1 MKNPS
6 IAVTDYQ
13 LKMMKGGGQKV
24 VQALVNNLE
33 KSYPVFHVGYPGEV
47 KCKRDISPYVEMPKA
62 AETKVEALKS
72 NKLLNLNPIKKLIRY
87 AFHRFRFVSNRTLKK
102 AEVPC
107 DIIISNSNYDDIIML
122 NDSRFHLNYKAAI
135 FIKHNPYYDF
145 NWFYPDRLIKDKVFR
160 IIALNSVDYKL
171 LSIKYSKK
179 NVRLIYPVI
188 ELKKARPEPGYI
200 EKLGITDK
208 HRVIVSIGR
217 FDETQKKLSVAIT
230 AIALASKLDDNL
242 RYFIAG
248 SGQDQ
253 ALYEKLIVK
262 YGLENKVKIL
272 GFISDS
278 QKYSLMQRGD
288 IVLQPSVRENFSS
301 VTLEAMT
308 YGSIILTSRNSGS
321 VDIVNDGKN
330 GFFLEMN
337 AEDIASKILKILSLD
352 KVKTR
357 KIKNN
362 AIKTA
367 SRFSSKE
374 MINQYKAVIDEI
386 AGEI

>member
-6 IAVTDYQ
+6 IAITDYQ

-47 KCKRDISPYVEMPKA
+47 KCKRDVSPYVEMPKA
-62 AETKVEALKS
+62 AKTKVEALKS
-72 NKLLNLNPIKKLIRY
+72 NKFLNLNPIKKLIRY

-102 AEVPC
+102 EVVPC
-107 DIIISNSNYDDIIML
+107 DIVISNSNYDDIIML
-122 NDSRFHLNYKAAI
+122 KNSRFHLNYKAAI

-179 NVRLIYPVI
+179 NVRLIPPPV
-188 ELKKARPEPGYI
+188 ELKKVRPEAGYI

-208 HRVIVSIGR
+208 QKVIVSIGR
-217 FDETQKKLSVAIT
+217 FDETQKKLSIAIT
-230 AIALASKLDDNL
+230 AIASASKLDDNL

-248 SGQDQ
+248 SGQDRL
-253 ALYEKLIVK
+253 LYEKLITK

-278 QKYSLMQRGD
+278 QKYALMRRGD
-288 IVLQPSVRENFSS
+288 IILQPSVRENFSIS
-301 VTLEAMT
+301 TLEAIT

-321 VDIVNDGKN
+321 VDIINDGKN